1 MGSFSNLIDISS
13 FFIGV
18 LINLLLVALVCYY
31 FKRKID
37 NLEVSQSEQAK
48 MLYSLISRQEQQQQH
63 FMMTASQENNNSSEN
78 TMSESNLNFL
88 QNLDLNSLGT
98 THNSIVEMPNMQQDG
113 EVSDSDSGSET
124 GSESGSD
131 SESESDNEE
140 VNTELSETK
149 ILTLIQDTEPETSS
163 VTMESEEQEVKE
175 IQYNEVSEDSH
186 NFDYEKMTIK
196 ELKSIIENRGLHAKK
211 NSKKQELIELL
222 VQQQEEEVVSVEKIG
237 ETNIVSL
244 SDEELE
250 QVISEDEEQQLVDSE
265 PEILIEDENELN
277 EIEA

>member
-88 QNLDLNSLGT
+88 QNLDLNSLGA

-140 VNTELSETK
+140 VNAELSETK

-196 ELKSIIENRGLHAKK
+196 E
-211 NSKKQELIELL
+211 
-222 VQQQEEEVVSVEKIG
+222 
-237 ETNIVSL
+237 
-244 SDEELE
+244 
-250 QVISEDEEQQLVDSE
+250 
-265 PEILIEDENELN
+265 
-277 EIEA
+277 

>member
-63 FMMTASQENNNSSEN
+63 FMMTASQENNNSGES

-113 EVSDSDSGSET
+113 EDSDSDSGSET
-124 GSESGSD
+124 GSESGS
-131 SESESDNEE
+131 ESESDNEE
-140 VNTELSETK
+140 VNVELSETK
-149 ILTLIQDTEPETSS
+149 VLTLNQENEPETSS
-163 VTMESEEQEVKE
+163 VTMESEEQDVKE

-186 NFDYEKMTIK
+186 NLDYEKMTIK

-222 VQQQEEEVVSVEKIG
+222 VQQQEEVVSVEKIG

>member
-63 FMMTASQENNNSSEN
+63 FMMTTSQENNNSGEPA
-78 TMSESNLNFL
+78 MSESNLNFL

-113 EVSDSDSGSET
+113 EDSDSDSGSET
-124 GSESGSD
+124 GSESGS
-131 SESESDNEE
+131 ESESDNEE
-140 VNTELSETK
+140 VNVELSETK
-149 ILTLIQDTEPETSS
+149 VLTLNQENEPETSS

-175 IQYNEVSEDSH
+175 IQYNEVSENSH

-222 VQQQEEEVVSVEKIG
+222 VQQQEEVVSVEKIG

-277 EIEA
+277 EIEG

>member
-1 MGSFSNLIDISS
+1 
-13 FFIGV
+13 
-18 LINLLLVALVCYY
+18 
-31 FKRKID
+31 
-37 NLEVSQSEQAK
+37 VSQSEQAK

-98 THNSIVEMPNMQQDG
+98 THNSIVEMPNMQQED
-113 EVSDSDSGSET
+113 EVSDSDSGSE
-124 GSESGSD
+124 SVSD
-131 SESESDNEE
+131 SESESDDEE
-140 VNTELSETK
+140 VNAELSETK
-149 ILTLIQDTEPETSS
+149 VLTLNQENKLETAS

-250 QVISEDEEQQLVDSE
+250 QVISEDEEQQLVDSD

-277 EIEA
+277 EIES